1 MIEIKTV
8 DKHNMIFE
16 ETNIYLFHSINSL
29 ATQFPIIDK
38 IAVFLADDLNTV
50 FISLLVL
57 MLVLKWKT
65 HHLIFAKTLFIVLIS
80 LILSDLIEYF
90 YHHPRPFQLDLG
102 HKLIGHGLSS
112 SFPSQHTLTVVII
125 AFAYLLAGFKTI
137 GIIGLFVSL
146 VVGLSRIYVGV
157 HFPFDVVGSI
167 LIGFLLVVFSNY
179 MLKEM
184 SLRIRRMRLQQ
195 LFD

>member
-1 MIEIKTV
+1 VIDIKTV

-80 LILSDLIEYF
+80 LILSDLIEY
-90 YHHPRPFQLDLG
+90 LG

-157 HFPFDVVGSI
+157 HFPFDVVGSF